1 MSIPNKYHIPLLF
14 LACLLLFFTHLDVL
28 YENIMEARNFN
39 TAREMVNH
47 NNWVLTTMNGEA
59 RYEKPPLPTWLAAI
73 SGAVFGLDTIW
84 ALRLPSALITTF
96 LVVFFYRFV
105 DHIGRNKELAFN
117 AALILASSFYIL
129 FAGRN
134 GTWDIFAHAFM
145 LAGIYYLFRFF
156 APFLPAGNETEKL
169 YTNAILSGF
178 LIGLS
183 FMSKGPVSHFALLL
197 PFLIAYGT
205 VFRFKNFRSK
215 IFPLLLMIFIIAVL
229 SSWWAIAVYLLDP
242 ASATAIADKEA
253 TAWANHNTRPFYYYW
268 SFFTQ
273 SGIWTIP
280 AFVALLYPY
289 LKRRVENLKVYQF
302 SLVWTLAA
310 VILLSLIPEKKSRY
324 LLPVLIPLA
333 LNTSFYVQYLFRRF
347 STLKERKETFPVYF
361 NFGLIALIAI
371 IAPVVGYFLL
381 RENLSGLWGWFIP
394 FTLFSMLVGILIFRF
409 LAKKDMP
416 KIFYLTTIFICGVV
430 ALGFPLVKATY
441 TNTDYAELSPK
452 VRQLQKQNI
461 PQYLF
466 TNSSPELIWDLGQR
480 VPLIQS
486 AGQTHFPAERKF
498 VVWMTPDEEADFKA
512 IFKRYKLQYQ
522 SKIDGNITSKKDRN
536 YKERRIAKLY
546 FVSQKQ

>member
-1 MSIPNKYHIPLLF
+1 MSIPEKYHIPLLF
-14 LACLLLFFTHLDVL
+14 LACFLLFFTHLDVL
-28 YENIMEARNFN
+28 YANIMEARNFN

-47 NNWVLTTMNGEA
+47 NNWILTTMNGEA

-73 SGAVFGLDTIW
+73 SGAVFGLDKIW

-96 LVVFFYRFV
+96 LVFFFYRFV
-105 DHIGRNKELAFN
+105 DYLSRNKEIAFN
-117 AALILASSFYIL
+117 AALILATSFYIL

-156 APFLPAGNETEKL
+156 VPNLPANIDSENT
-169 YTNAILSGF
+169 YTNAILAGIF
-178 LIGLS
+178 IGLS

-197 PFLIAYGT
+197 PFLIAYGL
-205 VFRFKNFRSK
+205 VFRFKNFKSK
-215 IFPLLLMIFIIAVL
+215 ILPLLLMIFIIAVL

-280 AFVALLYPY
+280 AFIGLLYPY
-289 LKRRVENLKVYQF
+289 LKTRVENLKVYKF

-333 LNTSFYVQYLFRRF
+333 LNTSFYVQYLFQYF
-347 STLKERKETFPVYF
+347 STLRNKKEKFPVYF
-361 NFGLIALIAI
+361 NFGLIAVIAI
-371 IAPVVGYFLL
+371 IAPVLGYILF
-381 RENLSGLWGWFIP
+381 RENLRGLWGWFV
-394 FTLFSMLVGILIFRF
+394 LFSIFSLFIGVYIFRF
-409 LAKKDMP
+409 LAERNAP
-416 KIFYLTTIFICGVV
+416 KVFYLTIAFVCGIVV
-430 ALGFPLVKATY
+430 LGFPLVKATY
-441 TNTDYAELSPK
+441 TNTDYAELKPK
-452 VRQLQKQNI
+452 VESLKEQGVT
-461 PQYLF
+461 QYLF
-466 TNSSPELIWDLGQR
+466 TNGSPELIWDLGQR

-486 AGQTHFPAERKF
+486 AGQTHFPAEKKF
-498 VVWMTPDEEADFKA
+498 AVWMMSSEEVDFKSV
-512 IFKRYKLQYQ
+512 FKSYNLQY
-522 SKIDGNITSKKDRN
+522 KMEIDGNITSKKDRN